1 MGAARH
7 TREKLDSSLET
18 AIIWLFMPRYN
29 YVALDARGKEATGL
43 LEAASSNEAIGQL
56 RQAGYFPT
64 SVYEEAKAS
73 RDGTE
78 ARRRVAKMARMTRPR
93 AKTNIVI
100 FQRKKIKPKVLM
112 IFTRQLATLIDS
124 GLPLLRSLN
133 VLAKQEPDTVLKN
146 TINKLAD
153 AVQGGNTFSDALA
166 LHPRIF
172 NDLYINMVKAGEV
185 GGVLELVLNRLAEF
199 QEKAAKIKNKVVA
212 AMVYPIIVMTMAL
225 AIMGF
230 LLVFIVPKFE
240 AIFHDMLGDRPL
252 PVITTFV
259 INVSKMVQNHWLVI
273 IGGIVAAPAAYR
285 FVARTRGGKSVI
297 DRFML
302 QLPLFG
308 DLNRKTA
315 ISRFT
320 RTLGTL
326 VTSGVPILQALNI
339 TRETAGNAVIANA
352 ISQVHDS
359 VKEGESIVQPL
370 EASRAFPPM
379 VISMIDVGEETG
391 QLPEMLLK
399 IANVYDDEVDN
410 AVAGIT
416 AALEP
421 IMIVFLAV
429 IVGTI
434 VLALFTPLISII
446 QGLQQQS

>member
-1 MGAARH
+1 
-7 TREKLDSSLET
+7 
-18 AIIWLFMPRYN
+18 MPRYN
-29 YVALDARGKEATGL
+29 YVALDARGEESTGL
-43 LEAASSNEAIGQL
+43 LEASSTNEAIGQL

-64 SVYEEAKAS
+64 SVYEEAKS
-73 RDGTE
+73 SPDGKAVKE
-78 ARRRVAKMARMTRPR
+78 GRNRAAKMARMTRPR
-93 AKTNIVI
+93 GKTSIVL
-100 FQRKKIKPKVLM
+100 FQRKKIKPKILM

-133 VLAKQEPDTVLKN
+133 VLAKQERDSVLKN
-146 TINKLAD
+146 TINKVAD
-153 AVQGGNTFSDALA
+153 GVQSGNTFSDALA

-172 NDLYINMVKAGEV
+172 NDLYVNMVKAGEI
-185 GGVLELVLNRLAEF
+185 GGVLELVLTRLAEF

-212 AMVYPIIVMTMAL
+212 AMVYPVIVMTMAV

-240 AIFHDMLGDRPL
+240 AIFHDMLGNKPL

-259 INVSKMVQNHWLVI
+259 INVSKLVQNHWLVI
-273 IGGIVAAPAAYR
+273 IGLVVAMVAGYK
-285 FVARTRGGKSVI
+285 FVNRTRPGRYLV
-297 DRFML
+297 DRVKMH
-302 QLPLFG
+302 LPLFG

-315 ISRFT
+315 ISRFS

-339 TRETAGNAVIANA
+339 TRETAGNMVIARA

-370 EASRAFPPM
+370 EASGAFPPM

-391 QLPEMLLK
+391 KLPDMLLK
-399 IANVYDDEVDN
+399 IADVYDDEVDN
-410 AVAGIT
+410 AVAALT
-416 AALEP
+416 SMLEP

-446 QGLQQQS
+446 SGLQQQT